1 MAKKIDHIGKALG
14 ATRQLTLKTKAAG
27 PLHLLQLREE
37 IDARLSSRGGR
48 PSDPEW
54 DLRRVIPLKK
64 SSWDFLRETS
74 EKLRVNPGQ
83 LAAILLER
91 GIDSFKGKGPTQ
103 KGQVPVPD

>member
-1 MAKKIDHIGKALG
+1 MAKKMDRVGKALR

-27 PLHLLQLREE
+27 PLNLRQLRQE

-54 DLRRVIPLKK
+54 KLRRSIPFKED
-64 SSWDFLRETS
+64 SWNFLREKGK
-74 EKLRVNPGQ
+74 EVGADPGQ

-91 GIDSFKGKGPTQ
+91 EIESLKKEKPETQ
-103 KGQVPVPD
+103 P